1 MEDSSE
7 KLAEIRGLPV
17 TYAPIGGP
25 SFRALDGVSL
35 DIFPGDVIGLLGE
48 SGSGKSTLATSLLRL
63 LPTGATCE
71 GSLRFEDR
79 DVLTMK
85 EAELRNLRGARISL
99 VPQDPAVCLNPVMRV
114 GDQVSEV
121 LRVHGVR
128 GAKLKERVRELLR
141 EVCLDPERIY
151 AAYPHELS
159 GGQRQRVVIVQA
171 IACAPALVIADEP
184 TSKLDAAVQ
193 GEILELLSKLLRRRA
208 SAMMLITHD
217 PAIVAGFCNRAA
229 VMYAGRIVEEGKT
242 EDVFR
247 RPLHPYTQGLLS
259 LARSD
264 SARGA
269 PPRTPFVTLAGEPL
283 SGMPRAAACRFAP
296 RCPERMQVCTVRDPK
311 ESAVPDSHRVSCF
324 LYGH

>member
-1 MEDSSE
+1 M
-7 KLAEIRGLPV
+7 
-17 TYAPIGGP
+17 
-25 SFRALDGVSL
+25 ALDGVSL

-48 SGSGKSTLATSLLRL
+48 SGSGKSTLAASLLRV
-63 LPTGATCE
+63 LPASATCE

-79 DVLTMK
+79 DVLTME

-121 LRVHGVR
+121 LRAHGVR
-128 GAKLKERVRELLR
+128 GAKRKQRVRELLR
-141 EVCLDPERIY
+141 EVYLDPERIY

-159 GGQRQRVVIVQA
+159 GGQRQRVVMAQA

-193 GEILELLSKLLRRRA
+193 GEILELLSKLLRRHA
-208 SAMMLITHD
+208 AAMMLITHD
-217 PAIVAGFCNRAA
+217 PAIVAKFCNRAA
-229 VMYAGRIVEEGKT
+229 VMYAGRLVEEGKT

-247 RPLHPYTQGLLS
+247 KPLHPYTQGLLS

-264 SARGA
+264 SARVA
-269 PPRTPFVTLAGEPL
+269 PARTPFVALAGEPV
-283 SGMPRAAACRFAP
+283 SWTRSEAECRFAP

-311 ESAVPDSHRVSCF
+311 ESVAPDSHSVSCF
-324 LYGH
+324 LYGR